1 MASQDELNY
10 ARIEKAIHYIREN
23 LRNRPSLAEVADFVH
38 LSEFHFQRIFTK
50 WAGVSPKKFSQ
61 FLSLE
66 YAKSVLE
73 SNHSPLDDVAY
84 SAGLSGTSRLHDL
97 FVNIEGMTPG
107 TYKAK
112 GKNLNMKYSFFNSKF
127 GKIIIASTHIGI
139 CHLHFIDNEKS
150 GLKDLQARFP
160 FAEIQQKAD
169 DFHKSALAIF
179 NKDWSNLP
187 EIRLHLA
194 GTPFQIKVWESL
206 LRIPTGAL
214 STYKRVANDID
225 NPNAMRA
232 VGSAIGS
239 NPIAFLIPCH
249 RVIKS
254 DGSFGKYMWGEK
266 RKMSLIGW
274 EAALGE
280 G

>member
-84 SAGLSGTSRLHDL
+84 NAGLSGTSRLHDL

-107 TYKAK
+107 TYKSK
-112 GKNLNMKYSFFNSKF
+112 GKNLNIKYSFFNSKF